1 MAATA
6 LLALVAATE
15 PNTFGG
21 VSASAAKLTKTL
33 KVNAQLF
40 RNAPFRVRVGMD
52 EPVTRVK
59 LWVKVSGTVASNLQ
73 LRLRSPGGKEIVVH
87 DRTGGSADT
96 IELEVPTGQLAG
108 MKSGGEW
115 ALVVDDQT
123 LDIKQKGAESKSRLL
138 SYQLNIFYK
147 GNDTQPGMAPLGAP
161 AQPAKHAA
169 QPAAQPKA
177 GQKH

>member
-1 MAATA
+1 MKMQRLGGMAATA
-6 LLALVAATE
+6 LLALVAATGAS
-15 PNTFGG
+15 TFDG

-87 DRTGGSADT
+87 NRTGGGADT
-96 IELEVPTGQLAG
+96 IELEVPASLVVG
-108 MKSGGEW
+108 MKSGG
-115 ALVVDDQT
+115 Q
-123 LDIKQKGAESKSRLL
+123 
-138 SYQLNIFYK
+138 
-147 GNDTQPGMAPLGAP
+147 
-161 AQPAKHAA
+161 
-169 QPAAQPKA
+169 
-177 GQKH
+177 